1 MTSCPL
7 YNNSNLAYTGPYN
20 PYALIQNAGR
30 KRKTSKK
37 TGKKLN
43 KKTKSM
49 KSRNIKL
56 RKSLRRSRGYI
67 Y

>member
-1 MTSCPL
+1 MSSCPL
-7 YNNSNLAYTGPYN
+7 YNSSNLAYTGPYN
-20 PYALIQNAGR
+20 PYALIQNAGK

-37 TGKKLN
+37 RGKKLN
-43 KKTKSM
+43 KKSKNM
-49 KSRNIKL
+49 KL